1 MVKRFEI
8 YLVDLNPTK
17 GSEIRKTRPALVI
30 SPNEM
35 NKALKTVIIAPMTT
49 KSRAFPV
56 RVDCHFAGKDG
67 QVALDQTR
75 SVDKV
80 RLVKKIGQFNKNL
93 GEKVLK
99 VLRVMF
105 DES

>member
-8 YLVDLNPTK
+8 YMVNLNPTK
-17 GSEIRKTRPALVI
+17 ESEIRKTRPALVI

-56 RVDCHFAGKDG
+56 RVDCHFAGKNG
-67 QVALDQTR
+67 QVALDQIR
-75 SVDKV
+75 SVDKI

-93 GEKVLK
+93 GEEVLK
-99 VLRVMF
+99 VLRIMF
-105 DES
+105 EDS